1 MRAADTN
8 VLARYL
14 LQDDDRQSHI
24 AGEIIAAGVYI
35 SSTVL
40 LELGWLLTSRYG
52 LTRDIVADL
61 LTDLLDIPA
70 VHVDRP
76 ADILWATE
84 RFAKGADFADM
95 IHLVGA
101 APATAFAT
109 FDRGVAKAAT
119 NSPIPVET
127 LA

>member
-1 MRAADTN
+1 MRAVDTN

-14 LQDDDRQSHI
+14 LQDDDRQSPI
-24 AGEIIAAGVYI
+24 AEEVIAAGIYI
-35 SSTVL
+35 SSTVF

-52 LTRDIVADL
+52 LARDIVTDL

-70 VHVDRP
+70 VHVDRS
-76 ADILWATE
+76 ADLLWATE
-84 RFAKGADFADM
+84 RFAEGADFADM

-109 FDRGVAKAAT
+109 FDRGVAKAAA